1 MAWHFH
7 ETELAPSRHPAD
19 RTCGDPRRRR
29 GEIRALTGLRG
40 VAALLVAL
48 YHINPNWIAPTATGR
63 FVGKGYLWVD
73 LFFVLSGFL
82 LAMNYARMFAGGWS
96 LGAWVDFLLHRVA
109 RIYPLYAAMVL
120 ASLAYSLALYGGFH
134 AAAAPPPA
142 LALSEPARD
151 VAANLLMVQ
160 SWGVGK
166 SIDGVAWSLSTE
178 WAAYL
183 LFPLLVALALFGRPR
198 AVLATALGAAAVVG
212 VTATLTM
219 RDGAYHSGPLDAY
232 DGTTLEPLLR
242 CLGGFVVGLLT
253 FRLAQSR
260 RAVAIAGHDLTIAAA
275 LGLLVAGLAA
285 GAHDLLI
292 YPLFALLVLGLFAN
306 RGWVGRLFACWP
318 VYWLGMVSY
327 SIYLLHP
334 YLVAPR
340 SALDAR
346 LHDLLPA
353 PWSGL
358 ITAATIYAVLFA
370 ASTLAYHGIE
380 EPGRRWVRRV
390 RQRYS
395 PLARGIAAQ

>member
-1 MAWHFH
+1 M
-7 ETELAPSRHPAD
+7 
-19 RTCGDPRRRR
+19 
-29 GEIRALTGLRG
+29 
-40 VAALLVAL
+40 
-48 YHINPNWIAPTATGR
+48 
-63 FVGKGYLWVD
+63 
-73 LFFVLSGFL
+73 
-82 LAMNYARMFAGGWS
+82 
-96 LGAWVDFLLHRVA
+96 
-109 RIYPLYAAMVL
+109 
-120 ASLAYSLALYGGFH
+120 
-134 AAAAPPPA
+134 
-142 LALSEPARD
+142 
-151 VAANLLMVQ
+151 
-160 SWGVGK
+160 
-166 SIDGVAWSLSTE
+166 
-178 WAAYL
+178 
-183 LFPLLVALALFGRPR
+183 FPLLVALALFGRPR
-198 AVLATALGAAAVVG
+198 AALATALGAAAVVG
-212 VTATLTM
+212 VTVTLTM

-275 LGLLVAGLAA
+275 LGLLIAGLAA
-285 GAHDLLI
+285 GVHDLLT
-292 YPLFALLVLGLFAN
+292 YPLFALLVLGLFGN
-306 RGWVGRLFACWP
+306 RGRVGRLFACWP

-334 YLVAPR
+334 YLVVPR

-358 ITAATIYAVLFA
+358 ITAATIYTVLFA

-380 EPGRRWVRRV
+380 EPGRRWVRRM